1 MAAVITAI
9 TTVFTAV
16 WNWITGAITT
26 MIPVFYAEGSL
37 TFLGTLSIIGLA
49 ISIFFLIFGLIQNF
63 LHFRG

>member
-16 WNWITGAITT
+16 WNWIVGAITT
-26 MIPVFYAEGSL
+26 MIPVFYAEGAL
-37 TFLGTLSIIGLA
+37 TFLGTLSVIGLA